1 MIFKDICKKWRSV
14 IMTLEQKLSNQWI
27 EEYNLAKKM
36 YLINSKP
43 SVQSKPKSSTIKPH
57 SQDSE

>member
-1 MIFKDICKKWRSV
+1 MIFKNICNKWRSV
-14 IMTLEQKLSNQWI
+14 IMTFERTLTTQWI

-43 SVQSKPKSSTIKPH
+43 KSSTIKHH
-57 SQDSE
+57 SQD